1 MLNKA
6 IEIAP
11 KKQQLYFEL
20 GTSYLNKGDNENGM
34 ATLKK
39 SFDLD
44 QTNGEARKIYAVSA
58 IFAGQDALAEELMK
72 EHGGTIQDDERFL
85 KAYAQKNNFEKVV
98 AILKVFI
105 DKNPTNAKYRLNL
118 AAVYLQAGYRTK
130 SIEQIEKAIEANP
143 GFKKQGEFY
152 ISEIKAGRNP

>member
-1 MLNKA
+1 MLNRA

-20 GTSYLNKGDNENGM
+20 GASYLNKGDYENGM

-44 QTNGEARKIYAVSA
+44 QTFGDARIIYAVSA
-58 IFAGQDALAEELMK
+58 IFAGKDALAEELMK
-72 EHGGTIQDDERFL
+72 EYGGTVQDDERFL
-85 KAYAQKNNFEKVV
+85 KAYAQKNNFDKVV
-98 AILKVFI
+98 AIFKVFI
-105 DKNPTNAKYRLNL
+105 DKNPTNIQYRLNL

-130 SIEQIEKAIEANP
+130 SIEQLQKAIEANP
-143 GFKKQGEFY
+143 SFKKN
-152 ISEIKAGRNP
+152 KANLLSAR